1 MIMSHMRILFLA
13 VCLAIPLPASTQVH
27 ERQFESMGGVGLGM
41 FRPSG
46 SDGDVAKTSPTLQL
60 LAGFGFSNHMG
71 AEIEMTYL
79 PILLKSKTL
88 ASSPFKKSWQLSA
101 VAGVRLTTGRLDK
114 GAESAVGYL
123 SMRTGFARI
132 VTHTNTDIPA
142 GSWIGRSIDKL
153 ENPGFGNFRITY
165 KQKAF
170 VLSPKL
176 GSLVRLS
183 GNSAVD
189 ISFHPM
195 FIFDR
200 GNVSR
205 QYYVTIGYVL
215 SAWQSL

>member
-1 MIMSHMRILFLA
+1 MEHMRILFLGL
-13 VCLAIPLPASTQVH
+13 CLAIPLPASTQVH
-27 ERQFESMGGVGLGM
+27 ERKFESTGEVGLGV

-46 SDGDVAKTSPTLQL
+46 SDGNIAKTSPTLQL
-60 LAGFGFSNHMG
+60 VAGLGFSNHMG
-71 AEIEMTYL
+71 AEIELSYV

-88 ASSPFKKSWQLSA
+88 AASAFKKSWQLSA
-101 VAGVRLTTGRLDK
+101 VAGLRLTTDRLAK
-114 GAESAVGYL
+114 GEQSAVGYL

-153 ENPGFGNFRITY
+153 ENPGFGNFRVTY

-189 ISFHPM
+189 ISFYPM

-200 GNVSR
+200 GKIAR
-205 QYYVTIGYVL
+205 QYYITIGYVL